1 MEFCFTR
8 LGFNKQAL
16 IEDILNK
23 DFKGNISSCANT
35 LGITPGYLKKIIFSS
50 VSSAGMDVLT
60 KIHLYAQVSRKEDPY
75 KYIFIRK

>member
-8 LGFNKQAL
+8 LGFNKQAF

-35 LGITPGYLKKIIFSS
+35 LGITPGYFSS

-60 KIHLYAQVSRKEDPY
+60 KIHLYAQISRKEDPY